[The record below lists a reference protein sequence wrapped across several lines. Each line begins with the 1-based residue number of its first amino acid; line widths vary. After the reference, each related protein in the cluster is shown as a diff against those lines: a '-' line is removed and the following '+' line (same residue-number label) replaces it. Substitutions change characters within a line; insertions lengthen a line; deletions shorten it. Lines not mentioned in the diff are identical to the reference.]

1 MFEYNFEWSLSA
13 KAQIILLLHLVCP
26 VDREILKYI
35 YMMKRSIEEFE
46 KMDSLALNSFLKNKQ
61 DHHVNLKNQIKCLY
75 PSYMYFENNDK
86 RVNPLKSKDTEVSGV
101 FVLNKIHQY
110 LTVELR
116 KTNPKR
122 YIDVNTV
129 YYVLTNHVHN
139 FRITSKQNQN
149 DLMRNYSWYNI
160 SVTLINEN
168 NEFKI
173 LISIPSTV
181 FLRVMKSS
189 DLPTF
194 NVVLST
200 TIEKNSE
207 VHRLL

>member
-1 MFEYNFEWSLSA
+1 
-13 KAQIILLLHLVCP
+13 
-26 VDREILKYI
+26 
-35 YMMKRSIEEFE
+35 MKRNIEEFE
-46 KMDSLALNSFLKNKQ
+46 KMESLALNSFLKNKQ
-61 DHHVNLKNQIKCLY
+61 DKYVNLKNQIKCLY

-86 RVNPLKSKDTEVSGV
+86 RVEPLKNKDTDVSGV

-110 LTVELR
+110 LTVDLR
-116 KTNPKR
+116 KTYPKR
-122 YIDVNTV
+122 YIDVYNV
-129 YYVLTNHVHN
+129 YYVLTTHVHN
-139 FRITSKQNQN
+139 FRIASREINN
-149 DLMRNYSWYNI
+149 LMRNYSWYNI
-160 SVTLINEN
+160 SVTLLNEN
-168 NEFKI
+168 NDFKI

-181 FLRVMKSS
+181 FLRVMNSS

>member
-26 VDREILKYI
+26 VPCEILENIYI
-35 YMMKRSIEEFE
+35 VKRNIEEFE

-61 DHHVNLKNQIKCLY
+61 DKYVNLKNQIKCLY

-86 RVNPLKSKDTEVSGV
+86 RVKPLKSNDTDVSGV
-101 FVLNKIHQY
+101 FVLNKIHQF

-116 KTNPKR
+116 KTDPKR
-122 YIDVNTV
+122 FIDVNNV

-139 FRITSKQNQN
+139 FRITSRELN

-160 SVTLINEN
+160 SVTVINKFN
-168 NEFKI
+168 NFKI
-173 LISIPSTV
+173 HISIPSTV

>member
-13 KAQIILLLHLVCP
+13 KAQIILLLHLICP
-26 VDREILKYI
+26 VEREILENIYI
-35 YMMKRSIEEFE
+35 MKRSIEEFE

-61 DHHVNLKNQIKCLY
+61 DKYITLKNQIKCLY

-86 RVNPLKSKDTEVSGV
+86 RVNPLKNKDTDVSGV

-122 YIDVNTV
+122 FIDVNNV
-129 YYVLTNHVHN
+129 YYVLTTHVHN
-139 FRITSKQNQN
+139 FRITSRELN

-160 SVTLINEN
+160 SVTLLNEN
-168 NEFKI
+168 NDFKI

-181 FLRVMKSS
+181 FLKVMNSI

>member
-13 KAQIILLLHLVCP
+13 KAQIILLLHLICP
-26 VDREILKYI
+26 VPREILENI

-61 DHHVNLKNQIKCLY
+61 DKYVTLKNQIKCLY

-86 RVNPLKSKDTEVSGV
+86 RVNPLKNKDTDVSGV

-122 YIDVNTV
+122 FIDVNNV

-139 FRITSKQNQN
+139 FRITSREIN

-160 SVTLINEN
+160 SVTLINEIKN
-168 NEFKI
+168 TYNKYIELKTDNERKTKDLKDIHIIIMEWDKI
-173 LISIPSTV
+173 VRTGNIDAV
-181 FLRVMKSS
+181 
-189 DLPTF
+189 
-194 NVVLST
+194 
-200 TIEKNSE
+200 
-207 VHRLL
+207 

>member
-1 MFEYNFEWSLSA
+1 M
-13 KAQIILLLHLVCP
+13 
-26 VDREILKYI
+26 
-35 YMMKRSIEEFE
+35 
-46 KMDSLALNSFLKNKQ
+46 
-61 DHHVNLKNQIKCLY
+61 
-75 PSYMYFENNDK
+75 
-86 RVNPLKSKDTEVSGV
+86 
-101 FVLNKIHQY
+101 
-110 LTVELR
+110 ELR

-122 YIDVNTV
+122 FIDVNHV

-139 FRITSKQNQN
+139 FRITSKELNN
-149 DLMRNYSWYNI
+149 LMRNYSWYNI

-181 FLRVMKSS
+181 FLRVMNSS

-200 TIEKNSE
+200 TIEKNSK

>member
-13 KAQIILLLHLVCP
+13 KAQIILLLHLICP
-26 VDREILKYI
+26 VPREILENI
-35 YMMKRSIEEFE
+35 YMMKCSIEEFE

-61 DHHVNLKNQIKCLY
+61 DKYVTLKNQIKCLY

-86 RVNPLKSKDTEVSGV
+86 RVNPLKNKDTDVSGV
-101 FVLNKIHQY
+101 FILNKIHKY
-110 LTVELR
+110 LTVDLR
-116 KTNPKR
+116 NTYPKR
-122 YIDVNTV
+122 FIDVNNV
-129 YYVLTNHVHN
+129 YYVLTTHVRN
-139 FRITSKQNQN
+139 FRIASREINN
-149 DLMRNYSWYNI
+149 LMRNYSWYNI
-160 SVTLINEN
+160 SVTLLNEN

-181 FLRVMKSS
+181 FLKVMNSI